1 MLIRTIVMALLW
13 MILGILSM
21 WGACTPKPQPAPN
34 RLIPKLIHV
43 ITNQSSAAS
52 SSLAAEPVSG
62 SAPSSSHPETSFSA
76 EYFDAQHQLVDLQ
89 VENDRLRAEN
99 DLLRTELALAKASKP
114 VVYQQP
120 IYYAPR
126 SMPANCPS
134 GQCRPRGIFGWRR

>member
-1 MLIRTIVMALLW
+1 MFIRTIIMGLLW
-13 MILGILSM
+13 MVLGLLSM
-21 WGACTPKPQPAPN
+21 QNQSCSTPQPTPHRP
-34 RLIPKLIHV
+34 RLRRLFHD
-43 ITNQSSAAS
+43 QSSAAS

-62 SAPSSSHPETSFSA
+62 SVASSPHPETSFSA

-99 DLLRTELALAKASKP
+99 DLLSTELALAKAPKP

-126 SMPANCPS
+126 YVPANCS
-134 GQCRPRGIFGWRR
+134 NGQCSPKGIFGRRR

>member
-1 MLIRTIVMALLW
+1 MIIRTLIMGLLW
-13 MILGILSM
+13 MVLGLLSM
-21 WGACTPKPQPAPN
+21 QNQSCGVPQPPAPKP
-34 RLIPKLIHV
+34 RIRRIFHD
-43 ITNQSSAAS
+43 QSSAAS

-62 SAPSSSHPETSFSA
+62 SVASSPHPETSFSA

>member
-1 MLIRTIVMALLW
+1 MIIRTLIMGLLW
-13 MILGILSM
+13 MVLGLLSM
-21 WGACTPKPQPAPN
+21 QNQSCSTPQPTPHRP
-34 RLIPKLIHV
+34 RLRRLFHD
-43 ITNQSSAAS
+43 QSSAAS

-62 SAPSSSHPETSFSA
+62 SVASSPHPETSFSA

-99 DLLRTELALAKASKP
+99 DLLRTELALAKAPKP

-126 SMPANCPS
+126 SVPANCPN
-134 GQCRPRGIFGWRR
+134 GQCSPRGIFGWRR